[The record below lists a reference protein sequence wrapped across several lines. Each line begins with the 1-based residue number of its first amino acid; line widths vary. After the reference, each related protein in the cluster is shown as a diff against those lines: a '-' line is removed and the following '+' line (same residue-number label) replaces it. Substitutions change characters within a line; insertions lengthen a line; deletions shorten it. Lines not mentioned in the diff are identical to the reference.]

1 MQNPWQERVVE
12 IDKLYRKTAQELET
26 VKKENAQL
34 KEVLAANSVLLK
46 DRCEVID
53 RQAELI
59 AILQTRW

>member
-12 IDKLYRKTAQELET
+12 LDKLYRKTAQELET

-46 DRCEVID
+46 DRCEVISA
-53 RQAELI
+53 QAELI

>member
-1 MQNPWQERVVE
+1 MQNPWAERVRE
-12 IDKLYRKTAQELET
+12 LEELYETTARELET

-46 DRCEVID
+46 DRCEVISA
-53 RQAELI
+53 QAELI